1 MKFSVL
7 MSINKKENVDYF
19 KECIDSLLNQTILPN
34 EIVIV
39 KDGPLTPELDE
50 AIKNY
55 VSSNID
61 LFKIV
66 PLEKN
71 VGLGKALSIGVK
83 ECSYDLVARMDTD
96 DICIPQRFEIQLKE
110 FTADPTLDI
119 TGSSIIEFD
128 GNINNVLSTKN
139 VPYSHEEVVKYSKK
153 RNPFNHMTVMYKKS
167 KVLEAG
173 NYLPP
178 NGFEDYYLWG
188 RMIMI
193 GAKTKNI
200 STPLVYARTGVS
212 MFERRGG
219 YDYLKRS
226 IEAKK
231 LLHKIGLYSLYD
243 FIIST
248 SSHIIIS
255 LLPNKLRGFI
265 YLKLLRR
272 K

>member
-1 MKFSVL
+1 
-7 MSINKKENVDYF
+7 
-19 KECIDSLLNQTILPN
+19 
-34 EIVIV
+34 
-39 KDGPLTPELDE
+39 
-50 AIKNY
+50 
-55 VSSNID
+55 
-61 LFKIV
+61 
-66 PLEKN
+66 
-71 VGLGKALSIGVK
+71 
-83 ECSYDLVARMDTD
+83 
-96 DICIPQRFEIQLKE
+96 
-110 FTADPTLDI
+110 
-119 TGSSIIEFD
+119 
-128 GNINNVLSTKN
+128 
-139 VPYSHEEVVKYSKK
+139 
-153 RNPFNHMTVMYKKS
+153 MTVMYKKS
-167 KVLEAG
+167 KVIEAG

-188 RMIMI
+188 RMIII

-231 LLHKIGLYSLYD
+231 LLYKIGLYSLYD

-255 LLPNKLRGFI
+255 LLPNKLRGLI